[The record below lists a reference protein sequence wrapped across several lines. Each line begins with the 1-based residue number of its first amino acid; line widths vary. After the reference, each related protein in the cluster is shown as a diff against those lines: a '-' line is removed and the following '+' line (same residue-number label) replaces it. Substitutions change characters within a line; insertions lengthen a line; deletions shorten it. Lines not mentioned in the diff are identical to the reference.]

1 MSNQNA
7 TNLLTPDRSA
17 VARRF
22 ISFILG
28 AVLLVLAVG
37 FAVQAGAQ
45 ALSSR
50 NALNR
55 LAQQGGSDA
64 ASVVFRGGRDLITE
78 QQWQKAEEKFRE
90 YVAGFPN
97 EKNIDAALYW
107 QAYSEYQLRN
117 FDQCKTTLNLL
128 LNNYQKSSW
137 KDDARTLLAQIPESG
152 GSGVGVGVGRGR
164 GVGVRVAPP
173 PVLVQ
178 GQVRAEPQVAL
189 PPRFELMPMAPM
201 PPVWEVGDDDWEPG
215 RRGADDNDPCEF
227 KIVVLQA
234 LFQSDVQRGISAAS
248 EWLAAGSTQTV
259 RCKSAALS
267 LLARN
272 GGKSVTP
279 VILGIAR
286 NEPDKKL
293 RVKAISVLGN
303 TGDESVIDPLR
314 DFVLNSQ
321 ENEIAEAALYALG
334 QHSGARA
341 VPVLSEIAI
350 SSRPASVRRYAISSI
365 ASRPGEPSVDALL
378 KIYDGDQTVE
388 IRKYVIAGFGHRKSE
403 RAGAKLLEIA
413 RGSDNIEFRKAAVSA
428 IATRGGDKA
437 LDTLLGLYDS
447 EKSEEVRDRIL
458 SAIGSSNDPRVTDK
472 LIEIAKNPQSPM
484 ERRRRAIGWLSR
496 RNDPKVTNFLQEL
509 LNK

>member
-1 MSNQNA
+1 MSNKNA
-7 TNLLTPDRSA
+7 INLQTPDRS
-17 VARRF
+17 VTNRPF
-22 ISFILG
+22 ISFMLG
-28 AVLLVLAVG
+28 AALLVLALG

-64 ASVVFRGGRDLITE
+64 ASVIFRGGRDLITE

-107 QAYSEYQLRN
+107 QAYSEYQLNR
-117 FDQCKTTLNLL
+117 FDQCKTTLNRLL
-128 LNNYQKSSW
+128 TNYQKSSW
-137 KDDARTLLAQIPESG
+137 KDDARTLLAQIPESY
-152 GSGVGVGVGRGR
+152 GVGVGT
-164 GVGVRVAPP
+164 GVGGGVGGAPVAVQVPDGYSLPPGSVVVAPRRLYAPRP
-173 PVLVQ
+173 P
-178 GQVRAEPQVAL
+178 GA
-189 PPRFELMPMAPM
+189 
-201 PPVWEVGDDDWEPG
+201 PVWSVDDDDWEPG
-215 RRGADDNDPCEF
+215 RRGADDDPCEF

-321 ENEIAEAALYALG
+321 ESDIAEAALYALG

-341 VPVLSEIAI
+341 VPVLTEIAI
-350 SSRPASVRRYAISSI
+350 SNRPAAVRRYAISSI
-365 ASRPGEPSVDALL
+365 ANRPGEPSVDALL

-413 RGSDNIEFRKAAVSA
+413 RSSDNIEFRKAAVSA
-428 IATRGGDKA
+428 IATRGGEKA
-437 LDTLLGLYDS
+437 LDTCSGS
-447 EKSEEVRDRIL
+447 MTQKSPKRSGSGSWRDRL
-458 SAIGSSNDPRVTDK
+458 FERSRVTDK
-472 LIEIAKNPQSPM
+472 PIEIAEIRSTDGTPPASD
-484 ERRRRAIGWLSR
+484 RWLSR
-496 RNDPKVTNFLQEL
+496 SKIKVTKFLEEL